1 MFYTS
6 EPKQYKIGI
15 LYTLQ
20 ENFEMDASDNK
31 YSENFRSVVQDFT
44 KDLTLTFPEYSYLWN
59 KWSQPET
66 PEHEWKFL
74 YDYCIQVYPARFFDI
89 LYQTKEIFDA
99 ENETNTHFLPNVDF
113 KLLFHCENVS
123 ESTKK
128 SIWKYLQLILF
139 TIVGSMKDKTSFGD
153 SMSLF
158 DGIDEKD
165 LQEKLN
171 DTMHGLSDFFKSMEK
186 GTETETETE
195 TETDGKPSP
204 FRNLFENMNFGNGDV
219 PTGDFLHNHL
229 KSLFDGKIG
238 SLAKELAEE
247 ISDDFKDLLGEEAGD
262 MKNTSDVFKKLMK
275 DPKKIM
281 SLMKKVSNKLDDKMK
296 NGDISRE
303 DIMKEAGDMFHR
315 MKEMSGGN
323 NDMAE
328 MLKNMAKTMGMGKNV
343 RVDTNAMDRM
353 TKMASTRDRMRA
365 NIEKKKQKQLEE
377 IEKLKQRK
385 QAEAAKYS
393 LSENS
398 ENSFV
403 FRLDNEEKQEKSMK
417 SHADQIAD
425 LLIAEEENAAQGKVT
440 VSKKK
445 SKKTKK

>member
-1 MFYTS
+1 
-6 EPKQYKIGI
+6 
-15 LYTLQ
+15 
-20 ENFEMDASDNK
+20 MDTQK
-31 YSENFRSVVQDFT
+31 HTFPENFRSVIRDFT
-44 KDLTLTFPEYSYLWN
+44 NDLTLTFPEFSYLWT
-59 KWSQPET
+59 KWSQPEI
-66 PEHEWKFL
+66 PDDELQSLFE
-74 YDYCIQVYPARFFDI
+74 YCQTVYPARFFDI

-99 ENETNTHFLPNVDF
+99 ENETNTQFLPNVDF

-139 TIVGSMKDKTSFGD
+139 TVVGSIKDKASFGD

-165 LQEKLN
+165 LQGKLN
-171 DTMHGLSDFFKSMEK
+171 DTMTGLADFFKSMDTEGGPERE
-186 GTETETETE
+186 GTDQGTQQGADQGTQEQT
-195 TETDGKPSP
+195 
-204 FRNLFENMNFGNGDV
+204 FRNLFENMGFGNGDI
-219 PTGDFLHNHL
+219 PAGDSLHNHL

-247 ISDDFKDLLGEEAGD
+247 ISEDFKEFLGED
-262 MKNTSDVFKKLMK
+262 VNDVQNTSDVFKKLMK

-281 SLMKKVSNKLDDKMK
+281 SLMKKVSGKLDDKMK

-328 MLKNMAKTMGMGKNV
+328 MLKNMAKTMGMGKNM
-343 RVDTNAMDRM
+343 RLDTNAMDRM
-353 TKMASTRDRMRA
+353 TKMASTRDRMRT

-393 LSENS
+393 LSANS
-398 ENSFV
+398 ENNFV
-403 FRLDNEEKQEKSMK
+403 FRLDDEEKQEKSAK
-417 SHADQIAD
+417 SHADQMAEM
-425 LLIAEEENAAQGKVT
+425 LIAEENNAGAT
-440 VSKKK
+440 APKKK
-445 SKKTKK
+445 SKKGKK

>member
-1 MFYTS
+1 MDM
-6 EPKQYKIGI
+6 PKQ
-15 LYTLQ
+15 T
-20 ENFEMDASDNK
+20 FP
-31 YSENFRSVVQDFT
+31 ENFRSVIRDFT
-44 KDLTLTFPEYSYLWN
+44 NDLTLTFPEFSYLWT
-59 KWSQPET
+59 KWSQPEIS
-66 PEHEWKFL
+66 EDELQSLFE
-74 YDYCIQVYPARFFDI
+74 YCKSIYPARFFDI

-99 ENETNTHFLPNVDF
+99 ENETNTQFLPNVDF

-139 TIVGSMKDKTSFGD
+139 TVVGSIKDKTSFGD

-171 DTMHGLSDFFKSMEK
+171 DTMTGLADFFKSMDTEGGAAGADE
-186 GTETETETE
+186 GTG
-195 TETDGKPSP
+195 TDQGTDQGTSQGTDQGHP
-204 FRNLFENMNFGNGDV
+204 FRNLFENMGFGNGDM
-219 PTGDFLHNHL
+219 PTGDSLHNHL

-247 ISDDFKDLLGEEAGD
+247 ISEDFKEFLGED
-262 MKNTSDVFKKLMK
+262 VNDVQNTSDVFKKLMK

-281 SLMKKVSNKLDDKMK
+281 SLMKKVSGKLDDKMK

-343 RVDTNAMDRM
+343 RLDTNAMDRM

-365 NIEKKKQKQLEE
+365 NIEKKKQKQQEE

-393 LSENS
+393 LLANS
-398 ENSFV
+398 ENNFV
-403 FRLDNEEKQEKSMK
+403 FRLDDEEKQEKSVK
-417 SHADQIAD
+417 SHADQMAD
-425 LLIAEEENAAQGKVT
+425 LLIAEENNAVT
-440 VSKKK
+440 TAPKKK
-445 SKKTKK
+445 SKKGKK

>member
-1 MFYTS
+1 MDT
-6 EPKQYKIGI
+6 PKH
-15 LYTLQ
+15 T
-20 ENFEMDASDNK
+20 FP
-31 YSENFRSVVQDFT
+31 ENFRSVIRDFT
-44 KDLTLTFPEYSYLWN
+44 NDLTLTFPEFSYLWT
-59 KWSQPET
+59 KWSQPELS
-66 PEHEWKFL
+66 EDELQSLFE
-74 YDYCIQVYPARFFDI
+74 YCKTVYPARFFDI

-99 ENETNTHFLPNVDF
+99 ENETNTQFLPNVDF

-139 TIVGSMKDKTSFGD
+139 TVVGSIKDKTSFGD

-171 DTMHGLSDFFKSMEK
+171 DTMTGLADFFKSMDTEGGAAGADE
-186 GTETETETE
+186 GTGTSQGTSQG
-195 TETDGKPSP
+195 TDQGHP
-204 FRNLFENMNFGNGDV
+204 FRNLFENMGFGNGDI
-219 PTGDFLHNHL
+219 PTGDSLHNHL

-247 ISDDFKDLLGEEAGD
+247 ISEDFKEFLGED
-262 MKNTSDVFKKLMK
+262 VNDVQNTSDVFKKLMK

-281 SLMKKVSNKLDDKMK
+281 SLMKKVSGKLDDKMK

-343 RVDTNAMDRM
+343 RLDTNAMDRM

-393 LSENS
+393 LLANS
-398 ENSFV
+398 ENNFV
-403 FRLDNEEKQEKSMK
+403 FRLDDEEKQEKSVK
-417 SHADQIAD
+417 SHADQMAEM
-425 LLIAEEENAAQGKVT
+425 LIAEENNAVT
-440 VSKKK
+440 TAPKKK
-445 SKKTKK
+445 SKKSKK

>member
-1 MFYTS
+1 
-6 EPKQYKIGI
+6 
-15 LYTLQ
+15 
-20 ENFEMDASDNK
+20 MDTPTQTFP
-31 YSENFRSVVQDFT
+31 ENFRSVIRDFT
-44 KDLTLTFPEYSYLWN
+44 NDLTLTFPEFSYLWT
-59 KWSQPET
+59 KWSQPELS
-66 PEHEWKFL
+66 EDELQSLFE
-74 YDYCIQVYPARFFDI
+74 YCKSIYPARFFDI

-99 ENETNTHFLPNVDF
+99 ENETNTKFLPNVDF

-139 TIVGSMKDKTSFGD
+139 TVVGSIKDKTSFGD

-171 DTMHGLSDFFKSMEK
+171 DTMTGLADFFKSMDTAGGPAGADEGS
-186 GTETETETE
+186 GTDQGTSQG
-195 TETDGKPSP
+195 TDQGTDQGTQEHP
-204 FRNLFENMNFGNGDV
+204 FRNLFENMGFGNGDM
-219 PTGDFLHNHL
+219 PTGDSLHNHL

-247 ISDDFKDLLGEEAGD
+247 ISEDFKEFLGED
-262 MKNTSDVFKKLMK
+262 VNDVQNTSDVFKKLMK

-281 SLMKKVSNKLDDKMK
+281 SLMKKVSGKLDDKMK

-343 RVDTNAMDRM
+343 RLDTNAMDRM

-365 NIEKKKQKQLEE
+365 NIEKKKQKQLDE

-393 LSENS
+393 LLANS
-398 ENSFV
+398 ENNFV
-403 FRLDNEEKQEKSMK
+403 FRLDDEEKQEKSVK
-417 SHADQIAD
+417 SHADQMAEM
-425 LLIAEEENAAQGKVT
+425 LIAEENNVVT
-440 VSKKK
+440 SAPKKK
-445 SKKTKK
+445 SKKSKK

>member
-1 MFYTS
+1 
-6 EPKQYKIGI
+6 
-15 LYTLQ
+15 
-20 ENFEMDASDNK
+20 MDTQNHTFP
-31 YSENFRSVVQDFT
+31 ENFRSVIRDFT
-44 KDLTLTFPEYSYLWN
+44 NDLTLTFPEFSYLWT
-59 KWSQPET
+59 KWSQPELS
-66 PEHEWKFL
+66 EDELQSLFE
-74 YDYCIQVYPARFFDI
+74 YCKTVYPERFFDI
-89 LYQTKEIFDA
+89 LYQTKEIFDTD
-99 ENETNTHFLPNVDF
+99 NETNTKFLPNVDF

-128 SIWKYLQLILF
+128 VIWKYLQLILF
-139 TIVGSMKDKTSFGD
+139 TVVGSIKDKTSFGD

-171 DTMHGLSDFFKSMEK
+171 DTMTGLADFFKSMDTQGGPAREAAAGAEE
-186 GTETETETE
+186 GTG
-195 TETDGKPSP
+195 TDQGTDQGTQEHP
-204 FRNLFENMNFGNGDV
+204 FRNLFENMGFGNGDM
-219 PTGDFLHNHL
+219 PAGDSLHNHL

-247 ISDDFKDLLGEEAGD
+247 ISEDFKEFLGED
-262 MKNTSDVFKKLMK
+262 MNDVQNTSDVFKKLMK

-281 SLMKKVSNKLDDKMK
+281 SLMKKVSTKLDDKMK

-328 MLKNMAKTMGMGKNV
+328 MLKNMAKTMGMGKNM
-343 RVDTNAMDRM
+343 RLDTNAMDRM

-393 LSENS
+393 LSANS
-398 ENSFV
+398 ENNFV
-403 FRLDNEEKQEKSMK
+403 FRLDDEEKQEKSAK
-417 SHADQIAD
+417 SHADQMAEM
-425 LLIAEEENAAQGKVT
+425 LIAEENNAGAT
-440 VSKKK
+440 APKKK
-445 SKKTKK
+445 SKKGKK

>member
-1 MFYTS
+1 MDM
-6 EPKQYKIGI
+6 PKQ
-15 LYTLQ
+15 T
-20 ENFEMDASDNK
+20 FP
-31 YSENFRSVVQDFT
+31 ENFRSVIRDFT
-44 KDLTLTFPEYSYLWN
+44 NDLTLTFPEFSYLWT
-59 KWSQPET
+59 KWSQPEISEDELQSLF
-66 PEHEWKFL
+66 EHCKS
-74 YDYCIQVYPARFFDI
+74 IYPARFFDI

-139 TIVGSMKDKTSFGD
+139 TVVGSIKDKTSFGD

-171 DTMHGLSDFFKSMEK
+171 DTMTGLADFFKSMDTEGGAAGADE
-186 GTETETETE
+186 GTGTSQGTSQG
-195 TETDGKPSP
+195 TDQGHP
-204 FRNLFENMNFGNGDV
+204 FRNLFENMGFGNGDM
-219 PTGDFLHNHL
+219 PTGDSLHNHL

-247 ISDDFKDLLGEEAGD
+247 ISEDFKEFLGED
-262 MKNTSDVFKKLMK
+262 VNDVQNTSDVFKKLMK
-275 DPKKIM
+275 DPSKIM
-281 SLMKKVSNKLDDKMK
+281 SLMKKVSGKLDDKMK

-343 RVDTNAMDRM
+343 RLDTNAMDRM

-365 NIEKKKQKQLEE
+365 NIEKKKQKQQEE

-393 LSENS
+393 LLANS
-398 ENSFV
+398 ENNFV
-403 FRLDNEEKQEKSMK
+403 FRLDDEEKQEKSVK
-417 SHADQIAD
+417 SHADQMAEM
-425 LLIAEEENAAQGKVT
+425 LIAEENNAVT
-440 VSKKK
+440 TAPKKK
-445 SKKTKK
+445 SKKGKK